1 MEHGSE
7 VVINREKRK
16 AKWTLKLR
24 RVALSALQGALGCV
38 YINDSRN
45 PYRASRCMQSIM
57 RIFERRPTHRDLCL
71 VVPEDSRGW
80 ILEAVCNEIK
90 NHFEGNS
97 VIATNLNHLPR
108 ARAYFFSHY
117 HFYITALRKNP
128 YLWDAPSVAWFTHPK
143 DQDLC
148 TPELHYALSKPK
160 IVTMCSMWRELL
172 EKNGYKASQ
181 LSTVIGGAD
190 PEFFLGHH
198 RGSGKVG
205 LCSAYY
211 ERKSPERIYELIASR
226 PQTEFILRGRGWKS
240 SPLFEKLQR
249 LPNFVYN
256 EGGYEDYPAFYRQ
269 LDVFVSLSELEG
281 GPIPILEAMMSNVV
295 PVATKTGFAP
305 DVIRHGENGYLCDIH
320 ASIAHVNELID
331 RALELKTDV
340 RNTVLKYSWK
350 NFSKQIQKELGLD
363 SIGSDRPAV

>member
-1 MEHGSE
+1 MK
-7 VVINREKRK
+7 VANKKRK
-16 AKWTLKLR
+16 NKTRLTLKIR
-24 RVALSALQGALGCV
+24 RATLSALQGVLGCI
-38 YINDSRN
+38 YIKDPRN
-45 PYRASRCMQSIM
+45 PYRASRYMQTAL
-57 RIFERRPTHRDLCL
+57 RVVERRPTKRDLCL

-117 HFYITALRKNP
+117 HFYISALQKNP

-143 DQDLC
+143 DTNLAS
-148 TPELHYALSKPK
+148 PELHYALSKPK
-160 IVTMCSMWRELL
+160 IVTMCSMWRDLL
-172 EKNGYKASQ
+172 EKNGYQSSN
-181 LSTVIGGAD
+181 LSTIIGGAD
-190 PEFFLGHH
+190 PEFFKGHQ

-226 PQTEFILRGRGWKS
+226 PQTEFLLRGRGWKTS
-240 SPLFEKLQR
+240 ALFEKLQR
-249 LPNFVYN
+249 LPNFAYN
-256 EGGYEDYPAFYRQ
+256 EGGYEDYPAFYNQ

-281 GPIPILEAMMSNVV
+281 GPIPILESMMSNVV
-295 PVATKTGFAP
+295 PVATRTGFAP
-305 DVIRHGENGYLCDIH
+305 DVIRHGENGFLCDIH
-320 ASIAHVNELID
+320 ASIDHVNSLID
-331 RALELKTDV
+331 KALELDADV
-340 RNTVLKYSWK
+340 RSTVLQYTWK

-363 SIGSDRPAV
+363 SISIQRPAAA